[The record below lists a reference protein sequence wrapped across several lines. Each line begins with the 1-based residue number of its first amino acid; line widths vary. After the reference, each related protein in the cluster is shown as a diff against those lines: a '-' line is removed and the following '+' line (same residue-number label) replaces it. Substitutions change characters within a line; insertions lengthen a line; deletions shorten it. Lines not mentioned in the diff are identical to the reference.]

1 MAAKTTKKT
10 TTSVR
15 PAKKKITLV
24 EETSLNPQE
33 FSKSNSL
40 ITKKRIVIIAVI
52 AAIVFLL
59 YSFKGFFIAAT
70 VNGQVISRLSVIKE
84 LESQGGKRILEN
96 IVTQALIQQEA
107 KKKNI
112 TINQSDIDQ
121 EIASTE
127 SQLATQG
134 QNLEQWLAFQGMTQE
149 TFRDQVRL
157 QKIVEELLGKDIAVT
172 DVEIADFI
180 EKNSDTLTER
190 VGSDSAKITS
200 MVKEQLKRQKLNEKV
215 QPWLAELQKN
225 AKVNYFVNY

>member
-1 MAAKTTKKT
+1 MAIKTTKRST
-10 TTSVR
+10 RSSST
-15 PAKKKITLV
+15 AKKTEMPV
-24 EETSLNPQE
+24 MQETSNN
-33 FSKSNSL
+33 SKDFFQKYA
-40 ITKKRIVIIAVI
+40 TKKNIIIIAVV
-52 AAIVFLL
+52 AIVVFLAFAL
-59 YSFKGFFIAAT
+59 KGLFIAAT

-112 TINQSDIDQ
+112 TISQADIDK

-134 QNLEQWLAFQGMTQE
+134 QNLEQWLSFQGMTKE
-149 TFRDQVRL
+149 TFREQVRL

-172 DVEIADFI
+172 DAEIADFT
-180 EKNSDTLTER
+180 EKNQEVLAER
-190 VGSDSAKITS
+190 AGSDSAKVTT

-215 QPWLAELQKN
+215 QPWLQELQKN
-225 AKVNYFVNY
+225 AKINYFVSY

>member
-1 MAAKTTKKT
+1 MAVKTVKKSNTPVIQETSNDPQSFSQKYLTKKN
-10 TTSVR
+10 VL
-15 PAKKKITLV
+15 IVGLV
-24 EETSLNPQE
+24 AG
-33 FSKSNSL
+33 
-40 ITKKRIVIIAVI
+40 VI
-52 AAIVFLL
+52 FLAFAL
-59 YSFKGFFIAAT
+59 KGLFIAAT

-112 TINQSDIDQ
+112 TINQADIDK

-134 QNLEQWLAFQGMTQE
+134 QNLEQWLSFQGMTKE
-149 TFRDQVRL
+149 TFREQVRL

-172 DVEIADFI
+172 DAEIADFT
-180 EKNSDTLTER
+180 EKNQDVLAER
-190 VGSDSAKITS
+190 AGSDSAKVTT

-225 AKVNYFVNY
+225 AKINYFVSY

>member
-1 MAAKTTKKT
+1 MAVKTVKKSNTPVIQEISNDPQSFSQKYLTKKN
-10 TTSVR
+10 VL
-15 PAKKKITLV
+15 IVGLV
-24 EETSLNPQE
+24 AG
-33 FSKSNSL
+33 
-40 ITKKRIVIIAVI
+40 VI
-52 AAIVFLL
+52 FLAFAL
-59 YSFKGFFIAAT
+59 KGLFIAAT

-112 TINQSDIDQ
+112 TINQADIDK

-134 QNLEQWLAFQGMTQE
+134 QNLEQWLSFQGMTKE
-149 TFRDQVRL
+149 TFREQVRL

-172 DVEIADFI
+172 DAEIADFT
-180 EKNSDTLTER
+180 EKNQEVLAER
-190 VGSDSAKITS
+190 AGSDSTKVTT

-225 AKVNYFVNY
+225 AKINYFVSY